1 MKYRKF
7 LWTVASV
14 MLSFVLA
21 LGLLLA
27 ADYIAVTCGCRTPS
41 KAFLC
46 TLAILTA
53 LFYFCKVFTI
63 KRKTIACLILTAMFA
78 AVWAGSRGIWNSF
91 QQEASFIKTDD
102 GKAQLY
108 ADRSVM
114 VIVPHEDDEA
124 IFLSGVF
131 EELRDYGSQV
141 RVVLMTNGDGF
152 GDPRI
157 RMQESINYCA
167 SVGIPEENVIFLGY
181 GDGISKNDGI
191 HIYNAPAG
199 MVLTSQYGVQQTYAL
214 ETHPAY
220 NPGASYTIE
229 NLLSDLESVILE
241 FKPEWIFCIDYDS
254 HIDHKALS
262 LAFEKQMGNIL
273 KKHPDYRPVVFKGYA
288 YNTSWYAE
296 PDFYRTNILST
307 QNIFQE
313 PYNQSPVAYRWE
325 DRMRFPVDASIL
337 SRSLITSG
345 AYKSLG
351 IYHSQDTWILA
362 RGVVNGDR
370 VFWQRRTDSLC
381 LLSEIQTSS
390 GENRFLNDFMPADN
404 YNLNGSL
411 RPFDGIWIPDQED
424 REKSVTVNLPE
435 ASDLHSIV
443 LYDHPSAEDNV
454 CNAVIAFDDGT
465 EIETGPLHPEG
476 AATQVPV
483 NKTDVKSFCITL
495 ISTEGKNAGL
505 GEIEAYAAPDTHR
518 PVLVK
523 LMDAQGNFAYDYCVD
538 QETSEFLVYTY
549 GEVPGIT
556 EENYTLHCDNDAV
569 QVSLEDGKVLVQCP
583 EGESGTIRLSCKNA
597 DISDSI
603 YVRNPGKL
611 QEIRT
616 EIGQILEE
624 FVVYRSGDTIV
635 SRVIKKVRG
644 Y

>member
-1 MKYRKF
+1 MKYQKF
-7 LWTVASV
+7 LRAATSV
-14 MLSFVLA
+14 VLSFALA

-27 ADYIAVTCGCRTPS
+27 ADYIGVFWGFYTTSQVFVCA
-41 KAFLC
+41 
-46 TLAILTA
+46 LAILIA
-53 LFYFCKVFTI
+53 VFYFCKVFTI
-63 KRKTIACLILTAMFA
+63 KRKAILCLLLLAVWA
-78 AVWAGSRGIWNSF
+78 AVWSGSRGIWNSF
-91 QQEASFIKTDD
+91 QQDASYVQTDD

-131 EELRDYGSQV
+131 EAFRNYGSQV
-141 RVVLMTNGDGF
+141 RVVFMTNGDGF
-152 GDPRI
+152 GDPRV
-157 RMQESINYCA
+157 RMQEAIDYCA
-167 SVGIPEENVIFLGY
+167 SVGVPEENVIFLGY

-220 NPGASYTIE
+220 NPGTSYTIE

-241 FKPEWIFCIDYDS
+241 YKPEWIFCIDQDS

-262 LAFEKQMGNIL
+262 LAFEKSMGDIL
-273 KKHPDYRPVVFKGYA
+273 KENPDYRPVVFKGYA
-288 YNTSWYAE
+288 YETSWYAE

-307 QNIFQE
+307 QNLFE
-313 PYNQSPVAYRWE
+313 KPYEQSPAAYRWE
-325 DRMRFPVDASIL
+325 ERMRFPVDASTL
-337 SRSLITSG
+337 SRSLITSE
-345 AYKSLG
+345 AYQRLG
-351 IYHSQDTWILA
+351 IYHSQDAWLQA

-381 LLSEIQTSS
+381 LYAEIRTSS
-390 GENRFLNDFMPADN
+390 GENRFLNDFMAADN
-404 YNLNGSL
+404 YNLNESL

-424 REKSVTVNLPE
+424 REKSLTVNLPE

-443 LYDHPSAEDNV
+443 LYDHPSTEDNV
-454 CNAVIAFDDGT
+454 CNAAIAFDDGT

-538 QETSEFLVYTY
+538 QATSEFLVYTY

-556 EENYTLHCDNDAV
+556 EENYTLRCDNDAV
-569 QVSLEDGKVLVQCP
+569 QVSLEDGKILVQCP

-603 YVRNPGKL
+603 YVRNPGRFQKIQIKL
-611 QEIRT
+611 
-616 EIGQILEE
+616 GQKLEE
-624 FVVYRSGDTIV
+624 FVVYGSRDTMV
-635 SRVIKKVRG
+635 SRVIRDIRG